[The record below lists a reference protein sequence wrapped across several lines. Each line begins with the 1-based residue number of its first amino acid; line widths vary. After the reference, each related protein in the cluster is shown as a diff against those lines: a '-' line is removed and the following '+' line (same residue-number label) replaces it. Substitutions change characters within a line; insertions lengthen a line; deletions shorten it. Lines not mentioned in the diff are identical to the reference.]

1 MIKRKRAAKVLK
13 RRPRNWLGVACLLFS
28 LAAIVL
34 TSYETDAEG
43 KLTDPV
49 QIFASFADTNLGA
62 DQVMRMRNS
71 PLPSTTPQG
80 PWRTI
85 IAVTDGD
92 SMRLDNGTS
101 IRLLGVDAPESSNN
115 RKLREDI
122 YKMGLPVRESDMGKL
137 GLLPGKSTADLC
149 LGKGCWLEYEKS
161 ETDDYGRTIAY
172 VHLEDGRIV
181 NEEVLAAGYGKV
193 YLSYPFKYRKRY
205 VLIQAS
211 ASLDKRGLWGE
222 AFASNDTVN
231 QGGGQP

>member
-1 MIKRKRAAKVLK
+1 MSKRKRAAKVLK
-13 RRPRNWLGVACLLFS
+13 RRPRNWLGVICILFS

-43 KLTDPV
+43 KVTDPV
-49 QIFASFADTNLGA
+49 QIFSAFADTNLGA

-71 PLPSTTPQG
+71 PLPPTAPQG

-85 IAVTDGD
+85 VAVTDGD
-92 SMRLDNGTS
+92 SLRLDDGTT

-122 YKMGLPVRESDMGKL
+122 YKMALPVRESDMVKL
-137 GLLPGKSTADLC
+137 GLLAAKFTADLC
-149 LGKGCWLEYEKS
+149 LGKRCWLEFEKG

-181 NEEVLAAGYGKV
+181 NEEVIAAGYGKA
-193 YLSYPFKYRKRY
+193 YLSYPSKHRKRY
-205 VLIQAS
+205 VLLQAG
-211 ASLDKRGLWGE
+211 ASLDRRGLWGG
-222 AFASNDTVN
+222 AFLPSDTVAGRN
-231 QGGGQP
+231 